1 MTITSRAGL
10 LGLLLALAALSGSAA
25 QAASTQVASTQ
36 LEGASIDARLK
47 RISAAFRDRGVQ
59 IEGMNGSAEPTEPM
73 LLSAG
78 FVNGGRGGWVNA
90 PAYGGFANAHP
101 YYGAGRFV
109 NGGGGFVNGRYGGG
123 GFANGYRGGAAFR
136 NW

>member
-25 QAASTQVASTQ
+25 HATSTQV
-36 LEGASIDARLK
+36 EGASIDARLK
-47 RISAAFRDRGVQ
+47 RISAAFRERDAQ
-59 IEGMNGSAEPTEPM
+59 MEPMNGSAEPFEPM

-90 PAYGGFANAHP
+90 PAYGRFANAHP

-123 GFANGYRGGAAFR
+123 GFANGSRGGAAFR